1 MTYEN
6 PPIQE
11 AVFDI
16 QVDRLSIE
24 SVDQLRSFRTKLHND
39 FHSDEGKPLF
49 NVTVQIGAE
58 GKQSQTEPKTTGYLF
73 KTKGKQVQV
82 RENSLTLNVLRPYS
96 NWENHFSEFEG
107 YWELFKELFQPVT
120 VQRIATRFIN
130 RIEIPI
136 PFKNF
141 EDYISNMPPIP
152 KILPQNFSS
161 FFMQIQVPYHGDNQQ
176 IIVTEAIETPANG
189 KLPFILDI
197 DVFQS
202 KNLSFETI
210 SSDFLRL
217 RSIKNDIFENC
228 ITDETRKLFV

>member
-161 FFMQIQVPYHGDNQQ
+161 FFMQIQVPVVLGNHLDVGMPEQLGNGGDIGPIHERPRRVAVPVGVGHG
-176 IIVTEAIETPANG
+176 
-189 KLPFILDI
+189 
-197 DVFQS
+197 S
-202 KNLSFETI
+202 
-210 SSDFLRL
+210 R
-217 RSIKNDIFENC
+217 R
-228 ITDETRKLFV
+228 